1 METLVMITAKTEQGY
16 CCTCDLL
23 PGWVV
28 ATEGPFA
35 TFKKEVSDS
44 VDLYLRSAKADG
56 TYYPAL
62 LDGEFEIEYSFQN

>member
-23 PGWVV
+23 SGWVV
-28 ATEGPFA
+28 ATERAFA
-35 TFKKEVSDS
+35 TFKKKDSDS
-44 VDLYLRSAKADG
+44 VDFYLRSAKAEG

-62 LDGEFEIEYSFQN
+62 LDGEFEIEYSFHN